1 MKGNTGELYWVLSQ
15 LPSCYPEYVSFDCPR
30 MLRVLS
36 RIIADEKQA
45 EVEDPE
51 ARRLARLRRAQE
63 QWAEARDRDRW
74 RAA

>member
-1 MKGNTGELYWVLSQ
+1 
-15 LPSCYPEYVSFDCPR
+15 